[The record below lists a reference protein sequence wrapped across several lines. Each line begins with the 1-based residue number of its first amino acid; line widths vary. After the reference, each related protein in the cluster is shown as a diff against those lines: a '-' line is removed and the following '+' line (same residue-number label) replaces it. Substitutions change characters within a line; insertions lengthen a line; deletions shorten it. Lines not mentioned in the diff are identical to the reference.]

1 QPVFDAICEAAQR
14 LIGGKRAGLLLR
26 REAHFEVIASSQ
38 KGVIEHLPDG
48 LRIVPF
54 DRDANFPSRAILDRA
69 VVHVPDWEG
78 EDVPEFERRVAQAY
92 GIRSGVI
99 VPLLRGGEGIGALA
113 VTRAAT
119 GAYHEKEIALLRSFA
134 DQAVIAIENA
144 RLFNETREALAQ
156 QTASS
161 KVLGV
166 ISGSPSDL
174 KPVFDSILESAS
186 ELCDA
191 HLAVLNLYDGS
202 AYRTVAQRGTNPE
215 FAQWLGNCVFKPDP
229 ATSWA
234 RVVRD
239 RQPLQVPDLR
249 ESAAYRSGV
258 EYAVKFADMGGARTY
273 LIVPLVKDERFLGA
287 IAVFRPDV
295 RLFSDKQLELLQT
308 FARQAII
315 AMENVRLFNET
326 KEALER
332 QTATADI
339 LHVIARSPSDTQPVF
354 DAIARSA
361 QKLFGALYA
370 NVARLIGDELHLVAH
385 TGSSAAG
392 DEALRRLFP
401 VKLTGQGALGK
412 AILSRAAVLVS
423 DIETD
428 PAYSEEF
435 RAGARQRGYR
445 SLLAVPMAR
454 EGGAIGTIAVT
465 RRQPGRFTEH
475 QISLLQT
482 FADQAVIAIENV
494 RLFNETKEAL
504 ERQTATAEI
513 LRVIGGSMTDTQPV
527 FDAIVQK
534 CGNLFAQSQVALW
547 LIGGGELHVRAS
559 TGESMGSQPIDRES
573 ALGVCVL
580 DGRNLHLPDLEEAAK
595 EMPRIRTLGIRLG
608 MRSGIY
614 APLLHR
620 GRAVGGISVLRRE
633 AGAFQEKELALLN
646 TFADQAVIAIQNAQL
661 FNETRE
667 ALEQQT
673 ATAEVLKVISAS
685 PTSVAPVFDAILK
698 SAVTLCGAELAAVF
712 PFDGKLVHLGATHNW
727 PPAALEYFSKV
738 YPSPPSPKLLSG
750 RTILAKS
757 IVQIVDSAV
766 DEHYDPASV
775 ASGHWRRMLGA
786 PMLREGT
793 PLGALVVAW
802 RDPGET
808 PQRQVELLQTFADQA
823 AIAIENVR
831 LFNETKE
838 ALERQ
843 TAISEILEKI
853 AGSPT
858 DVAPVLQAVAER
870 AARLCEAEQ
879 TTVLMVEGDML
890 KPMVTYS
897 KDQGPL
903 PNPETLVRLDR
914 GYLAGRAALDGAVV
928 NVEDAVAR
936 LDEFPLTRENQK
948 RLGYRSFLAAPMMR
962 QGRAIGVIAAWRR
975 AVRPFSD
982 KHEALTRTFADQ
994 AAIAIENVRL
1004 FNETKEALEKQTA
1017 TAEILRVISSTP
1029 TDTAPVFEAIVRNA
1043 TRLCDAV
1050 YANVFRFDGERIHW
1064 AASHG
1069 WPDALL
1075 EQLKSSYPAAP
1086 DRSRVVGRVILDSAD
1101 VQVEDTHADAEYDK
1115 ELGTTLRYRRILG
1128 VPLLREGRAIG
1139 VITVGWAEPGPIR
1152 RRHED
1157 LLRTFAAQAVIAIEN
1172 VRLFNET
1179 KEALE
1184 RQTATAEI
1192 LGVIG
1197 SSMTDSQPVF
1207 DAIVKNC
1214 GQLLAGS
1221 RAALWLIDG
1230 ERLLCRASTGYGAD
1244 PMPLDRESG
1253 IGACV
1258 LEARSFHFP
1267 DLAAA
1272 AQQYPRVR
1280 DLGLKHGYGSG
1291 LYAPLMREGSAI
1303 GAISVLRRRT
1313 GAFDDK
1319 DVALLDTFASQAVIA
1334 IENARLFREIQE
1346 KSAQLE
1352 VANKHKS
1359 DFLANMS
1366 HELRTPLNA
1375 IIGFSEVLSE
1385 RMFGEVNEKQAEYL
1399 KDIHESG

>member
-1 QPVFDAICEAAQR
+1 MASRRKKAKHTPAKPRRPTSALRLALQERDEALRFQAATAEILVSLSRSSTDARPVFEAIVANVLKLFRTRYAAVFVVKGEELHLVASQGDANLEKRRGPAFRKFRASFPQRIDWNGFTGRALRSGKVSQIAPIIGNPQATPQAVQLAKDFGYDAMLVAPLMKEGKAIGAIGTTRPEGEPFDARQLALFEAFAAQ
-14 LIGGKRAGLLLR
+14 A
-26 REAHFEVIASSQ
+26 VIAVENARLFNETKEALERQTAISEVLT
-38 KGVIEHLPDG
+38 VISGSPADLAPILEA
-48 LRIVPF
+48 V
-54 DRDANFPSRAILDRA
+54 ASRAARLCDASDARIFLVQGDEIRHA
-69 VVHVPDWEG
+69 AGFGDLPVKTDVFPAGRGTSVGTAIADGRVVHVRDIEQEG
-78 EDVPEFERRVAQAY
+78 DKYPVSRDIARKAGWRTTLNVPLMRERRALGAISLRRAEVRPFTDRQA
-92 GIRSGVI
+92 
-99 VPLLRGGEGIGALA
+99 
-113 VTRAAT
+113 
-119 GAYHEKEIALLRSFA
+119 ALLKVFA
-134 DQAVIAIENA
+134 DQAAIAIENA

-273 LIVPLVKDERFLGA
+273 LIVPLLKDERFLGA

-727 PPAALEYFSKV
+727 PPAAL
-738 YPSPPSPKLLSG
+738 
-750 RTILAKS
+750 
-757 IVQIVDSAV
+757 
-766 DEHYDPASV
+766 
-775 ASGHWRRMLGA
+775 
-786 PMLREGT
+786 
-793 PLGALVVAW
+793 
-802 RDPGET
+802 
-808 PQRQVELLQTFADQA
+808 
-823 AIAIENVR
+823 
-831 LFNETKE
+831 
-838 ALERQ
+838 
-843 TAISEILEKI
+843 
-853 AGSPT
+853 
-858 DVAPVLQAVAER
+858 
-870 AARLCEAEQ
+870 
-879 TTVLMVEGDML
+879 
-890 KPMVTYS
+890 
-897 KDQGPL
+897 
-903 PNPETLVRLDR
+903 
-914 GYLAGRAALDGAVV
+914 
-928 NVEDAVAR
+928 
-936 LDEFPLTRENQK
+936 
-948 RLGYRSFLAAPMMR
+948 
-962 QGRAIGVIAAWRR
+962 
-975 AVRPFSD
+975 
-982 KHEALTRTFADQ
+982 
-994 AAIAIENVRL
+994 
-1004 FNETKEALEKQTA
+1004 
-1017 TAEILRVISSTP
+1017 
-1029 TDTAPVFEAIVRNA
+1029 
-1043 TRLCDAV
+1043 
-1050 YANVFRFDGERIHW
+1050 
-1064 AASHG
+1064 
-1069 WPDALL
+1069 
-1075 EQLKSSYPAAP
+1075 
-1086 DRSRVVGRVILDSAD
+1086 
-1101 VQVEDTHADAEYDK
+1101 
-1115 ELGTTLRYRRILG
+1115 
-1128 VPLLREGRAIG
+1128 
-1139 VITVGWAEPGPIR
+1139 
-1152 RRHED
+1152 
-1157 LLRTFAAQAVIAIEN
+1157 
-1172 VRLFNET
+1172 
-1179 KEALE
+1179 
-1184 RQTATAEI
+1184 
-1192 LGVIG
+1192 
-1197 SSMTDSQPVF
+1197 
-1207 DAIVKNC
+1207 
-1214 GQLLAGS
+1214 
-1221 RAALWLIDG
+1221 
-1230 ERLLCRASTGYGAD
+1230 
-1244 PMPLDRESG
+1244 
-1253 IGACV
+1253 
-1258 LEARSFHFP
+1258 
-1267 DLAAA
+1267 
-1272 AQQYPRVR
+1272 
-1280 DLGLKHGYGSG
+1280 
-1291 LYAPLMREGSAI
+1291 
-1303 GAISVLRRRT
+1303 
-1313 GAFDDK
+1313 
-1319 DVALLDTFASQAVIA
+1319 
-1334 IENARLFREIQE
+1334 
-1346 KSAQLE
+1346 
-1352 VANKHKS
+1352 
-1359 DFLANMS
+1359 
-1366 HELRTPLNA
+1366 
-1375 IIGFSEVLSE
+1375 
-1385 RMFGEVNEKQAEYL
+1385 
-1399 KDIHESG
+1399 